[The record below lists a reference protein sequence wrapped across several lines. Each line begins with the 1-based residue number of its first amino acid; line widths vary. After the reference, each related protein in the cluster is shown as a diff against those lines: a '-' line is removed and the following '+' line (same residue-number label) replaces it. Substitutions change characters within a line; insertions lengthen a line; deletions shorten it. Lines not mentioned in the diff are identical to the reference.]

1 MDTNFPRPEKITFK
15 DIVRH
20 PLVYALIIIT
30 SLLWIFV
37 FQVSQSHNTT
47 LEAKDS
53 EIVRL
58 TQDVGRL
65 EQQLTKERT
74 EKDNLYKA
82 LLVKNGVISELSVR
96 IDSINHNKASY
107 E

>member
-47 LEAKDS
+47 LEAKDA

-58 TQDVGRL
+58 TQDVVRL
-65 EQQLTKERT
+65 ERQLTKERT

-82 LLVKNGVISELSVR
+82 LLVKNGVISELVVR
-96 IDSINHNKASY
+96 IDSINHNKISY